1 MESENIKNEMQI
13 FQSSIKQLS
22 VSIGRAS
29 SLWKDEK
36 FSELFSSVSEI
47 ANQSK
52 DVLVAGDRCCSLI
65 DKFNRIASE
74 KY

>member
-1 MESENIKNEMQI
+1 MESENIKKEMQI
-13 FQSSIKQLS
+13 FESSIKRLS
-22 VSIGRAS
+22 MGISRTS

-36 FSELFSSVSEI
+36 FSELSALISEI

-52 DVLVAGDRCCSLI
+52 DVLVSGDRCCASI
-65 DKFNRIASE
+65 DRFDKIAAE